1 MQDIILSMFRWALE
15 SFDSSI
21 DNATKILLGEIASNR
36 SIDHVWGFVERHIM
50 PVFTGFAMTII
61 AICLLI
67 ELAQV
72 AARVDVMKMEIGI
85 RLAVKLVLAKVAVEN
100 APTLLLAMWR
110 QAGVFVKA
118 ARPAVSSFGDGIY
131 EYISELAGTVNG
143 TTASIGL
150 FGSTIVLVLALAFCG
165 LIITVMA
172 YGRFF
177 EILVYVAVS
186 PIPIAFFPL
195 GTGDGSGFSRITAR
209 FLKSFAAV
217 CLQGAMMLVCIY
229 VFSLLLG
236 AAADSVPALNLPP
249 RPPGSPNTNASEWLA
264 WSDAYK
270 LVSKDAVG
278 AINNAMFAMLVGAIV
293 LVMSVTKCG
302 AWAKSLL
309 DAG

>member
-1 MQDIILSMFRWALE
+1 MQDIILSLFRWALE

-21 DNATKILLGEIASNR
+21 GNATRILLGEIATNR
-36 SIDHVWGFVERHIM
+36 SVDQIWGMVEKNIM

-61 AICLLI
+61 AICLLT

-72 AARVDVMKMEIGI
+72 AAKVDVMRIEVGI
-85 RLAVKLVLAKVAVEN
+85 RLAVKMVLAKVAVEN
-100 APTLLLAMWR
+100 APTLLLAMWK
-110 QAGVFVKA
+110 QAGVFAKA
-118 ARPAVSSFGDGIY
+118 VRPPSSGFGDGIY

-150 FGSTIVLVLALAFCG
+150 YGSTVVLVLAIALCG
-165 LIITVMA
+165 LFITVMA

-177 EILVYVAVS
+177 EILVYVAIS
-186 PIPIAFFPL
+186 PIPIAFLPL
-195 GTGDGSGFSRITAR
+195 GTGDGSGFSRTTAR

-217 CLQGAMMLVCIY
+217 CLQGAMMLICIF

-236 AAADSVPALNLPP
+236 TAAESMPALDIPAHPSGNPT
-249 RPPGSPNTNASEWLA
+249 TNPSEWRA
-264 WSDAYK
+264 WSEAFQ
-270 LVSKDAVG
+270 LISKDAVG
-278 AINNAMFAMLVGAIV
+278 AINNALFSMLVGAVV
-293 LVMSVTKCG
+293 LVMAVSRCG